1 MWGDGMHPK
10 VQKIPILHQK
20 TKMVNYICKPFNE
33 LTLDQLYAIM
43 VLRQEV
49 FVVEQDCPY
58 IDADNKDQD
67 SYHLMGWNEENQL
80 VAYTRLVP
88 KGISYEDYISIG
100 RVITSK
106 LVRKQGVG
114 IELMKKSIDKIRELF
129 GTNEPIKISAQVYL
143 LRFYNSLG
151 FKEKGEEYLEDGIPH
166 TAMLLNG
173 ERGTGRK

>member
-1 MWGDGMHPK
+1 
-10 VQKIPILHQK
+10 
-20 TKMVNYICKPFNE
+20 MVHYTCKAFQE

-67 SYHLMGWNEENQL
+67 SYHLMGWNADNQL

-88 KGISYEDYISIG
+88 KGISYNNYISIG

-106 LVRKQGVG
+106 LVRRQGVG
-114 IELMKKSIDKIRELF
+114 ITLMEKSVDKIRELF
-129 GTNEPIKISAQVYL
+129 GTEEPIKISAQVYL
-143 LRFYNSLG
+143 LRFYTSLG
-151 FKEKGEEYLEDGIPH
+151 FDKIGEEYLEDGIPH
-166 TAMLLNG
+166 TAMI
-173 ERGTGRK
+173 RDH